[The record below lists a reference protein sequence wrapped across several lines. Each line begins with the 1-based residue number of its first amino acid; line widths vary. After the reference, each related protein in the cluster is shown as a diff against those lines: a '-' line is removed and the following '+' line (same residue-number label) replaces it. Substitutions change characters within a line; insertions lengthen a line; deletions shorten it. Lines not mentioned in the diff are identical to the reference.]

1 MDRNITVLDKNTI
14 DKIAAGEVVERP
26 VSVVKELVENS
37 IDAGAKA
44 ITVEIKDGG
53 ISYIRVTDNGCGI
66 KKDQVKTAFLRHA
79 TSKIK
84 SIEDLIDVGS
94 LGFRGEALSSIAA
107 VSKVELLTKTEDE
120 YTGTRYV
127 IEGSGELSCDDVGLP
142 EGTTFIVRHIFYN
155 TPARHKFLKT
165 PQTEGSY
172 ISDFMEKIMLSHPDI
187 AFKLIINNNT
197 RLQSSGN
204 GKIIDIIYNLYGKDM
219 VDGLLPI
226 EADNGDTKI
235 TGYIGKPELSR
246 GNRSFEIYYVNH
258 RYIQSTVI
266 RRALDEAYKPYL
278 MLHKYP
284 VVFLY
289 FDISPDL
296 IDVNVHPTKKEIRFL
311 EGGDLYDQIVKSI
324 QETLSHKELIPD
336 IHEEDKAI
344 SGTVKKIENEYLRPE
359 PFENKVIS
367 EYKPV
372 TQEYK
377 TPVTHE
383 YAPVPIL
390 KKSEDRLHNEYEK
403 LNPEVEKT
411 LENKTDI
418 IISEEQ
424 KKPVQMSMFED
435 GFLSTE
441 GIKKHRIIG
450 QVFETYWIVEMD
462 NKMYVIDQH
471 AAHEK
476 VKYERLIKEFE
487 KGEVNSQMLNPPI
500 IVTLSKAEEA
510 VIQKYE
516 DNFKRIGFEIE
527 QFGGNEYSIR
537 EIPTD
542 LFGLTPVEYFHDLLD
557 ELMNDKL
564 SRNIDSVDHRIAT
577 MACKSAVKGNNRLS
591 FDEAKTLIDELLT
604 LDNPFNCPHG
614 RPTIVSFSK
623 SEVEKMFK
631 RIVS

>member
-1 MDRNITVLDKNTI
+1 MELLIGGKMDRNITVLDKNTI

-37 IDAGAKA
+37 IDAGAGA

-107 VSKVELLTKTEDE
+107 VSKVELLTKTEE
-120 YTGTRYV
+120 EFTGTRYV
-127 IEGSGELSCDDVGLP
+127 IEGSRELSCDDVGLP

-155 TPARHKFLKT
+155 TPARRKFLKT
-165 PQTEGSY
+165 PQSEGSY
-172 ISDFMEKIMLSHPDI
+172 ISDFMEKIMLSNPDI

-204 GKIIDIIYNLYGKDM
+204 GKIIDIIYNLYGKDL

-226 EADNGDTKI
+226 EADDGDTKI

-246 GNRSFEIYYVNH
+246 GNRSFEIYYVNQ

-289 FDISPDL
+289 FNISPEL

-311 EGGDLYDQIVKSI
+311 EGGVLYDQIVKSI

-336 IHEEDKAI
+336 IHEKDKTI
-344 SGTVKKIENEYLRPE
+344 SGTVKKIENENLRPE

-367 EYKPV
+367 EYKLV

-377 TPVTHE
+377 TPVIHE
-383 YAPVPIL
+383 YAPVTS
-390 KKSEDRLHNEYEK
+390 KYEK
-403 LNPEVEKT
+403 WEKADKTVE
-411 LENKTDI
+411 NITDVNNT
-418 IISEEQ
+418 EEQ

-450 QVFETYWIVEMD
+450 QVFETYWIIEMD
-462 NKMYVIDQH
+462 NRMYVIDQH

-476 VKYERLIKEFE
+476 VKYERLIKQLE

-510 VIQKYE
+510 VLQKYGE
-516 DNFKRIGFEIE
+516 NFKRIGFEIE

-577 MACKSAVKGNNRLS
+577 MACKSAVKGNSRLS
-591 FDEAKTLIDELLT
+591 LDEARTLIDELLT

-623 SEVEKMFK
+623 SELEKMFK

>member
-1 MDRNITVLDKNTI
+1 M
-14 DKIAAGEVVERP
+14 
-26 VSVVKELVENS
+26 
-37 IDAGAKA
+37 
-44 ITVEIKDGG
+44 
-53 ISYIRVTDNGCGI
+53 
-66 KKDQVKTAFLRHA
+66 
-79 TSKIK
+79 
-84 SIEDLIDVGS
+84 GS

-107 VSKVELLTKTEDE
+107 VSKVELLTKTEE
-120 YTGTRYV
+120 EFTGTRYV
-127 IEGSGELSCDDVGLP
+127 IEGSRELSCDDVGLP

-204 GKIIDIIYNLYGKDM
+204 GKIVDIIYNLYGRDM
-219 VDGLLPI
+219 VEGLLPI
-226 EADNGDTKI
+226 EADDGDTRI
-235 TGYIGKPELSR
+235 SGYICKPELSR
-246 GNRSFEIYYVNH
+246 GNRSFEIYYVNR

-289 FDISPDL
+289 LDISPDL

-311 EGGDLYDQIVKSI
+311 EGGALYDQLVKSI

-336 IHEEDKAI
+336 IREDDKGTSVSAKKPEE
-344 SGTVKKIENEYLRPE
+344 ENVRPE
-359 PFENKVIS
+359 PFERNVIS
-367 EYKPV
+367 DYSPAEENYKPS
-372 TQEYK
+372 
-377 TPVTHE
+377 VTHGFIPVMTGHVQSTLPLRE
-383 YAPVPIL
+383 KPVQVSYAASRTEASDVVQA
-390 KKSEDRLHNEYEK
+390 EK
-403 LNPEVEKT
+403 EAE
-411 LENKTDI
+411 
-418 IISEEQ
+418 
-424 KKPVQMSMFED
+424 KPVQMSMFDD

-476 VKYERLIKEFE
+476 VKYERLIKQFE
-487 KGEVNSQMLNPPI
+487 KGRVSSQMLNPPI

-510 VIQKYE
+510 VLEKYE
-516 DNFKRIGFEIE
+516 DNFKKIGFEIE
-527 QFGGNEYSIR
+527 QFGGNEFSIR

-577 MACKSAVKGNNRLS
+577 MACKSAVKGNNRMS
-591 FDEAKTLIDELLT
+591 FDEARTLIDELLT

>member
-37 IDAGAKA
+37 IDAGAQA

-66 KKDQVKTAFLRHA
+66 KKDQVRTAFQRHA

-107 VSKVELLTKTEDE
+107 VSKVELLTKTEE
-120 YTGTRYV
+120 EFTGTRYV
-127 IEGSGELSCDDVGLP
+127 IEGSRELSCDDVGLP

-204 GKIIDIIYNLYGKDM
+204 GKIIDIIYNLYGRDM
-219 VDGLLPI
+219 VEGLLPI
-226 EADNGDTKI
+226 EADDGDSRI
-235 TGYIGKPELSR
+235 SGYICKPELSR

-258 RYIQSTVI
+258 RFIQSTVI

-289 FDISPDL
+289 LDISPEL

-311 EGGDLYDQIVKSI
+311 EGGVLYDLLVKSI

-336 IHEEDKAI
+336 IHDDDKPV
-344 SGTVKKIENEYLRPE
+344 TDKKIIEEKVRPE
-359 PFENKVIS
+359 PFEKKSIS
-367 EYKPV
+367 DYSPVTEEYKSPV
-372 TQEYK
+372 TRG
-377 TPVTHE
+377 
-383 YAPVPIL
+383 YAPVKTGHVQRTIAFREETEPELYEASIR
-390 KKSEDRLHNEYEK
+390 KASDTITAED
-403 LNPEVEKT
+403 
-411 LENKTDI
+411 DD
-418 IISEEQ
+418 
-424 KKPVQMSMFED
+424 KKPVQMSMFDD

-476 VKYERLIKEFE
+476 VKYERLIKQFE
-487 KGEVNSQMLNPPI
+487 KGRVNSQMLNPPI

-510 VIQKYE
+510 VVKKYE
-516 DNFKRIGFEIE
+516 DNFKKIGFEIE

-591 FDEAKTLIDELLT
+591 FDEARTLIDELLT